1 MTNYG
6 FKKDYD
12 SYVENLRG
20 YQTIAHGQSSMKEL
34 QMNKTK

>member
-20 YQTIAHGQSSMKEL
+20 YHSNAHGQASMKDI
-34 QMNKTK
+34 